1 MGGESKMILTAKQEE
16 GLRIAVAKYKSKEKY
31 TCISGF
37 AGSGK
42 STLIKFIIK
51 ALPVNPSF
59 DVAYA
64 TFTGKAAQVLRQKG
78 CPNAMTLH
86 KLLYQS
92 VPLPNGKFIFTP
104 RPSIEYK
111 IVVVDEVSMVS
122 QELWDLLMSYN
133 VYILACGDP
142 GQLSPISKEGN
153 CDILK
158 RPHVFLDEIM
168 RQAQESEIIRLSM
181 DIREGRSINYYKGK
195 EIQIIPQ
202 SEVID
207 GMFTWAD
214 QIITAT
220 NKMRCMI
227 NTKMRAAANR
237 SPIPEIG
244 DKIICGRNCW
254 SILDTLGLDALVN
267 GTIGY
272 ISDIVEENYR
282 YNHYQL
288 SKPVPLYFTSI
299 ETDYG
304 DEFINIP
311 IDKTYILTGKKF
323 LTSEQEYVFYK
334 SKKLQEEPRPIEFD
348 FGYAITC
355 HRAQGSQWDKI
366 LIFEE
371 NFPFDK
377 EEHRRWLYTAVTRAA
392 DRVVLVR

>member
-1 MGGESKMILTAKQEE
+1 MILTAKQEE
-16 GLRIAVAKYKSKEKY
+16 GLRIAVARYKSKEKY

-51 ALPVNPSF
+51 ALPVNSSL

-158 RPHVFLDEIM
+158 HPHVFLDEIM

-181 DIREGRSINYYKGK
+181 DIREGRPINYYKGK

-207 GMFTWAD
+207 GMLTWAD

-272 ISDIVEENYR
+272 ISDIVEKNYR

-366 LIFEE
+366 LVFEE